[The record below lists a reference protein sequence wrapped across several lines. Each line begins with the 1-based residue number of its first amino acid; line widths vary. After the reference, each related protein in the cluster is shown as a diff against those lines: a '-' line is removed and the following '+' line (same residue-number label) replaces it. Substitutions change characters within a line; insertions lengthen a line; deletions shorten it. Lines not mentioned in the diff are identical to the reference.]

1 MRVVSYT
8 QARKS
13 LEAVISQVIENQEP
27 ALIRRREGSNVVLLP
42 AQTYNSMQETL
53 HLFSTTVN
61 AQRLLRSVDQLNA
74 GKTKTRN
81 TDRCTALFTKLI
93 NQPR

>member
-27 ALIRRREGSNVVLLP
+27 ALIRRREGGNVVLLP
-42 AQTYNSMQETL
+42 EQTYNSMQETL
-53 HLFSTTVN
+53 HLFSTTAN

-74 GKTKTRN
+74 AKPKLLIHKTIHHRVEN
-81 TDRCTALFTKLI
+81 PNSSL
-93 NQPR
+93 